1 METIKS
7 IKKTLNCVDSNGIK
21 RGWIVYY
28 DDNDKIKEIKNLYD
42 PTAYNGSRPVYN
54 DSQILEKLIKEK
66 KND

>member
-28 DDNDKIKEIKNLYD
+28 DDNDKIKEIKNL
-42 PTAYNGSRPVYN
+42 
-54 DSQILEKLIKEK
+54 
-66 KND
+66 